1 MTRPALIFAA
11 ALAIVAGLW
20 AYIDTHA
27 DLIAAT
33 ALWPAITPPTREWDD
48 YADHLEGPL

>member
-1 MTRPALIFAA
+1 MLTRPIL
-11 ALAIVAGLW
+11 ALAAC
-20 AYIDTHA
+20 
-27 DLIAAT
+27 LIAAT